1 MTVVELV
8 GMGDGVRR
16 GDIVWIDAADIR
28 GGRGGQRRPHVV
40 VQDDVFNRSRIETV
54 VVCAISTNRT
64 RGREPG
70 NVLLDAGEGGLDRPG
85 IVLVSHVSVA
95 DKAALS
101 APIGRLSAARVDAVV
116 AGLRFQQASFFD
128 SERGA

>member
-1 MTVVELV
+1 MTGEDT
-8 GMGDGVRR
+8 GPSDGVRR
-16 GDIVWIDAADIR
+16 SDIVWIDADDVR

-40 VQDDVFNRSRIETV
+40 VQDDAFNRSRIETV

-70 NVLLDAGEGGLDRPG
+70 NVLLDAGEGGLDRPS

-95 DKAALS
+95 DKAALG
-101 APIGRLSAARVDAVV
+101 PPVGRLSAARVDAVV

-128 SERGA
+128 DGGG